1 MHVRHVLEYSGDI
14 FLSFVDANTGAW
26 ILILLYCQWIKT
38 FWDKKGEWCR
48 SEGRNF
54 RILGAQK
61 PYFGR
66 GAPVRAR
73 WTGGPARAWQ
83 DVWVVSVFLLVKD
96 EGRVMLD
103 MWPKRVMRRT
113 ELRAVLPPEASRTK
127 GTFLLLLPGLQ
138 IQTILVSKKRRKIDI
153 LSSSLGP
160 CTCTLHILR
169 VF

>member
-1 MHVRHVLEYSGDI
+1 MMHFSISQHVGVNKYWPTMIECIQGFKSSWSLTYVTDWLNHKCEDSGDI

-73 WTGGPARAWQ
+73 WTGGPARAWGCIKKKRHPT
-83 DVWVVSVFLLVKD
+83 FKAII
-96 EGRVMLD
+96 LD
-103 MWPKRVMRRT
+103 LMK
-113 ELRAVLPPEASRTK
+113 
-127 GTFLLLLPGLQ
+127 LLL
-138 IQTILVSKKRRKIDI
+138 KRFLCI
-153 LSSSLGP
+153 
-160 CTCTLHILR
+160 
-169 VF
+169 